1 MALIE
6 WLKSEIEAR
15 GTTQLEI
22 SRALGWSEST
32 MSKFLHRHR
41 NLRAEE
47 LVDVMRLLGWP
58 VPMEDTPAA
67 RLVRAAAALAP
78 DDLAHVTSLAE
89 RLARDLSLIHI

>member
-1 MALIE
+1 MPLIE

-15 GTTQLEI
+15 GTTQVEI
-22 SRALGWSEST
+22 GRALGWSEST
-32 MSKFLHRHR
+32 TSKILRRHR
-41 NLRAEE
+41 RLSADE

-58 VPMEDTPAA
+58 APTDDTPAA

-89 RLARDLSLIHI
+89 RLARGSQSGT